1 LKGLVLATAFSVLL
15 LAGVATNQSFGDN
28 AHSQVLQWG
37 SFGQIDGGH
46 FFQLESLSV
55 DDEGNVYVTD
65 SGNARVQKFTSDGQF
80 LNTWGVSGTD
90 NGEFKKP
97 TGIAT
102 YENNVY
108 VVDSEQSKIQVFDS
122 TGKFL
127 QSWGKFG
134 SDQGEFFYPQGISIS
149 NDGVV
154 YVADTKNHRIQQ
166 FTTDGEFL
174 SSFGI
179 FGPGDGRLRTPID
192 VALGENYVYVS
203 DPANYKIEKYTY
215 EGISVGSFDYNF
227 GGSPTQPYGLTVDT
241 DGNIYFTDL
250 YKHRIVKIDPEGTT
264 LKIFG
269 SVGSDKGKFI
279 APKDIVLDDKG
290 YLFVTEYGNNRIQK
304 FETPIVMEIE
314 EVLAAEQAKK
324 LEELTYE
331 EESKDVEVMPNEEET
346 VTDEPPVR
354 DVINPILVPPGEITI
369 EATGSFTAVD
379 IGEAMAMDESGI
391 QFIIN
396 NAPDRFGLGT
406 AIIIWTAIDN
416 NGNSTIVTQ
425 EINVVDTTS
434 PTISSVS
441 DMVVEAVVPYEN
453 IVNLEVPAAYDIL
466 GVVSTISNAP
476 EFFPL
481 GETLVTWT
489 ATDVV
494 GNTSTTEQ
502 KVIVV
507 DNTLPI
513 LQAPDDI
520 IIEATS
526 IDNNEVDLGESSA
539 TDNGEIISISNN
551 APQFFALGDTII
563 TWTVSDSSENAASD
577 TQLVSVV
584 DTTAPEILPVD
595 DLTYEATSI
604 DENIVSL
611 DNPSV
616 SDIQDVTITNDAP
629 EFFPLGET
637 LVTWTATDVV
647 GNTSTTEQK
656 VIVVDNTLP
665 ILQAPGDIVI
675 EATGIDN
682 NEVDLGEADATDNGE
697 IISISNDAPQFFALG
712 DTIITWTVSD
722 SSENAASDTQLVSV
736 VDTTAPEIL
745 SANDLT
751 YEATSM
757 DENTV
762 YLDNPS
768 VSDIQEVTIANNA
781 PEFFPLG
788 ETIVT
793 WTATDIVGNTSTMEQ
808 KVIVVDTTTP
818 DLTIPEDQIVEATSI
833 EETLVEIGEAEAYD
847 ITGISS
853 ISNNAPEMFSL
864 GSTVVTWVSIDSNGN
879 TTTSEQT
886 ITIVDTISPS
896 IFVPVDIVTEAVD
909 PVLNFIELG
918 DATTY
923 DHVGVDSITNDRP
936 DSFSFGSTTVTWT
949 AVDTSGNISTG
960 TQIVTIVDTTMPE
973 IIAPSDVTVEAA
985 GTSNTVVDTG
995 DATIYDIIQ
1004 VDSVTSDSPDT
1015 FPLGETVITWTA
1027 TDSSGNSATATQT
1040 VTVVDTTAPGII
1052 APNSITIEA
1061 SGAEGNLADIGLGSG
1076 SDTVEIISVTSD
1088 SPDTFPLGETVIT
1101 WTATDSSGNSA
1112 TATQTVT
1119 VVDTTAPE
1127 LIVPEDVIVDRFSLE
1142 NLVEIG
1148 DADALDLVDMLP
1160 TITNDAPETFPLG
1173 DTIVTWNVSDNFGNS
1188 NSFQQVV
1195 SVQACGQS
1203 LSDYNQILGT
1213 SEDDI
1218 LIGTDASDLIFAL
1231 GGNDIVSGGQG
1242 NDCIIG
1248 GGGDDFIFGNAGSDH
1263 LVGGEGNDIL
1273 KGNSGEDKLTGGLG
1287 FDVLDGGD
1295 DFDVSYDS
1303 ASDIIIKCEEQL

>member
-1 LKGLVLATAFSVLL
+1 LKVLVLATAFSVLL

-80 LNTWGVSGTD
+80 LKTWGVSGTD

-108 VVDSEQSKIQVFDS
+108 VVDSEQSRIQVFDS

-127 QSWGKFG
+127 QSWGKSG
-134 SDQGEFFYPQGISIS
+134 SEQGEFFYPQGISIS

-179 FGPGDGRLRTPID
+179 FGPGDGRLRTPVD

-203 DPANYKIEKYTY
+203 DPGNSKIEKYTY
-215 EGISVGSFDYNF
+215 EGISVASFDYNY
-227 GGSPTQPYGLTVDT
+227 GGYPVRPSGLIVDP
-241 DGNIYFTDL
+241 DGNVYFTDS
-250 YKHRIVKIDPEGTT
+250 YKHRIIKIDPEGNT

-269 SVGSDKGKFI
+269 NVGNDKGEFTE
-279 APKDIVLDDKG
+279 PKDIVLDDRG
-290 YLFVTEYGNNRIQK
+290 YLFVVDFANNRIQK
-304 FETPIVMEIE
+304 FETPIVMKIE
-314 EVLAAEQAKK
+314 EALAAEQAKK
-324 LEELTYE
+324 LAELTYE
-331 EESKDVEVMPNEEET
+331 EESKDEEVVSNEEET
-346 VTDEPPVR
+346 VTDEPLVR
-354 DVINPILVPPGEITI
+354 DLTNPILTPPRDITI
-369 EATGSFTAVD
+369 EATGSYTSVD

-391 QFIIN
+391 QFLIN
-396 NAPDRFGLGT
+396 NAPERFGLGT

-416 NGNSTIVTQ
+416 SGNSTIATQ
-425 EINVVDTTS
+425 EVNVVDTTS
-434 PTISSVS
+434 PTISPVS
-441 DMVVEAVVPYEN
+441 DMIVESAVPYEN
-453 IVNLEVPAAYDIL
+453 IVNFEVPTAYDIL
-466 GVVSTISNAP
+466 GVVSVISDAP
-476 EFFPL
+476 EFFSL

-494 GNTSTTEQ
+494 GNTSITEQ

-513 LQAPDDI
+513 LQAPEDI

-526 IDNNEVDLGESSA
+526 IDNNEVDLGESS
-539 TDNGEIISISNN
+539 
-551 APQFFALGDTII
+551 
-563 TWTVSDSSENAASD
+563 
-577 TQLVSVV
+577 
-584 DTTAPEILPVD
+584 
-595 DLTYEATSI
+595 
-604 DENIVSL
+604 
-611 DNPSV
+611 
-616 SDIQDVTITNDAP
+616 
-629 EFFPLGET
+629 
-637 LVTWTATDVV
+637 
-647 GNTSTTEQK
+647 
-656 VIVVDNTLP
+656 
-665 ILQAPGDIVI
+665 
-675 EATGIDN
+675 
-682 NEVDLGEADATDNGE
+682 ATDNGE

-722 SSENAASDTQLVSV
+722 SSENVASVTQLVSV
-736 VDTTAPEIL
+736 IDTTAPEI
-745 SANDLT
+745 SPVDDLT
-751 YEATSM
+751 YEATAM
-757 DENTV
+757 DENIV
-762 YLDNPS
+762 YLDNLS
-768 VSDIQEVTIANNA
+768 VSDIQEVTITNDA
-781 PEFFPLG
+781 PEFFSLG
-788 ETIVT
+788 ETLVT
-793 WTATDIVGNTSTMEQ
+793 WTATDVVGNTSTIEQ
-808 KVIVVDTTTP
+808 KVIVVDTTAP

-833 EETLVEIGEAEAYD
+833 EETSVEIGEAEAYD

-853 ISNNAPEMFSL
+853 ITNNAPGVFSL
-864 GSTVVTWVSIDSNGN
+864 GSTIVTWISIDNNGN
-879 TTTSEQT
+879 TTTYEQT
-886 ITIVDTISPS
+886 ITVVDTTSPS
-896 IFVPVDIVTEAVD
+896 IFVPVDIVTEAID

-923 DHVGVDSITNDRP
+923 DHVGIESVTNDRP

-949 AVDTSGNISTG
+949 VVDTSGNISKG
-960 TQIVTIVDTTMPE
+960 TQLVTVIDTTTPE
-973 IIAPSDVTVEAA
+973 IVVPSDVIVEAT
-985 GTSNTVVDTG
+985 GISNTVVEIG
-995 DATIYDIIQ
+995 EATIYDIIQ
-1004 VDSVTSDSPDT
+1004 VDTVTSDSPDTFSLGETVITWTATDSSGNSATATQTVTVVDTTAPSVTAPDSIEVEATSADNTVEIGNPVYDDLVEIISVTSDSPDT

-1040 VTVVDTTAPGII
+1040 VTVVDTTAPSVT
-1052 APNSITIEA
+1052 APDSITIEA
-1061 SGAEGNLADIGLGSG
+1061 SGSEGNLADIGLGSG
-1076 SDTVEIISVTSD
+1076 SDTVEILSVTND

-1148 DADALDLVDMLP
+1148 AADTFDLVDVSP
-1160 TITNDAPETFPLG
+1160 TITNDAPETFSLG
-1173 DTIVTWNVSDNFGNS
+1173 DTIVTWNVADNFGNS

-1203 LSDYNQILGT
+1203 LSSYNQILGT

-1248 GGGDDFIFGNAGSDH
+1248 GEGDDIIFGNAGNDH
-1263 LVGGEGNDIL
+1263 LVGGEGYDII
-1273 KGNSGEDKLTGGLG
+1273 KGNSGDDKLTGGLG
-1287 FDVLDGGD
+1287 FDVVDGGD
-1295 DFDVSYDS
+1295 DHDTSYDS
-1303 ASDIIIKCEEQL
+1303 ASDIVIKCEEEL

>member
-1 LKGLVLATAFSVLL
+1 MKVLVLATAFSILL
-15 LAGVATNQSFGDN
+15 LAGIATNQSFGDN

-37 SFGQIDGGH
+37 SFGQFDNGQ
-46 FFQLESLSV
+46 FFQLESISV

-80 LNTWGVSGTD
+80 MGTWGVSGTD

-108 VVDSEQSKIQVFDS
+108 VVDTEQARIQVFDS

-127 QSWGKFG
+127 QSWGEFG
-134 SDQGEFFYPQGISIS
+134 SDHGELKKPTGIAIS

-154 YVADTKNHRIQQ
+154 YVADTENHRIQQ

-179 FGPGDGRLRTPID
+179 FGLGDGKLRTPVD
-192 VALGENYVYVS
+192 VALGENYIYVS
-203 DPANYKIEKYTY
+203 DPGNYKIEKYNY
-215 EGISVGSFDYNF
+215 EGISVASFDYRF
-227 GGSPTQPYGLTVDT
+227 GGFSIQPNGLTVDP
-241 DGNIYFTDL
+241 DGNIYLADSS
-250 YKHRIVKIDPEGTT
+250 KHRIVKIDPEGNT

-269 SVGSDKGKFI
+269 SVGNDKGKFVQ
-279 APKDIVLDDKG
+279 PKDVVLDDRG
-290 YLFVTEYGNNRIQK
+290 FLFVTEFGNNRIQK
-304 FETPIVMEIE
+304 FETPIVMKIE
-314 EVLAAEQAKK
+314 EALVAEQAKK

-331 EESKDVEVMPNEEET
+331 EESKNADVESNEQES

-354 DVINPILVPPGEITI
+354 DLTNPILAPPEDITI
-369 EATGSFTAVD
+369 EATGNYTTVD

-396 NAPDRFGLGT
+396 NAPERFGLGT

-416 NGNSTIVTQ
+416 NGNSTIATQ
-425 EINVVDTTS
+425 EVNVVDTTS
-434 PTISSVS
+434 PTISPVS
-441 DMVVEAVVPYEN
+441 DIIVEAVVPYEN
-453 IVNLEVPAAYDIL
+453 IVDFESPTGYDIL
-466 GVVSTISNAP
+466 GVMSITSDAP

-481 GETLVTWT
+481 GETIITWT
-489 ATDVV
+489 AVDVM
-494 GNTSTTEQ
+494 GNASTTEQ

-507 DNTLPI
+507 DNTAPI
-513 LQAPDDI
+513 LQTPEDI
-520 IIEATS
+520 VIEATS
-526 IDNNEVDLGESSA
+526 IDNNEIELGEAGA
-539 TDNGEIISISNN
+539 TDNGEIISISND
-551 APQFFALGDTII
+551 APEFFTLGDTII
-563 TWTVSDSSENAASD
+563 TWTVSDSSENTASD

-584 DTTAPEILPVD
+584 DTTSPEISPVD

-637 LVTWTATDVV
+637 IVTWTATDVV

-656 VIVVDNTLP
+656 VIVVD
-665 ILQAPGDIVI
+665 
-675 EATGIDN
+675 
-682 NEVDLGEADATDNGE
+682 
-697 IISISNDAPQFFALG
+697 
-712 DTIITWTVSD
+712 
-722 SSENAASDTQLVSV
+722 
-736 VDTTAPEIL
+736 TTAP
-745 SANDLT
+745 N
-751 YEATSM
+751 
-757 DENTV
+757 
-762 YLDNPS
+762 
-768 VSDIQEVTIANNA
+768 
-781 PEFFPLG
+781 
-788 ETIVT
+788 
-793 WTATDIVGNTSTMEQ
+793 
-808 KVIVVDTTTP
+808 
-818 DLTIPEDQIVEATSI
+818 LTIPEDQIVEATSI
-833 EETLVEIGEAEAYD
+833 EETLVEIGEAESND

-853 ISNNAPEMFSL
+853 ITNNAPEVFSL
-864 GSTVVTWVSIDSNGN
+864 GSTVVTWTSIDNNGN
-879 TTTSEQT
+879 STTYEQT
-886 ITIVDTISPS
+886 ITVVDTISPS
-896 IFVPVDIVTEAVD
+896 IFVPADIVVEAAD

-923 DHVGVDSITNDRP
+923 DHVGVDSVTNDKP

-973 IIAPSDVTVEAA
+973 IIAPSDVTVEAT
-985 GTSNTVVDTG
+985 GTSNTVVEIG
-995 DATIYDIIQ
+995 QATIYDIIQ
-1004 VDSVTSDSPDT
+1004 VESVTSDSPDT

-1040 VTVVDTTAPGII
+1040 VTVVDTTAPSVTAPDSIEVEATSVDNTVEIGNPVYDDLVEII
-1052 APNSITIEA
+1052 SVTSDSPDTFSLGETVITWTATDSSGNSATATQAVTVVDTTAPSVTAPDSITIEA

-1127 LIVPEDVIVDRFSLE
+1127 LIVPENVIVDSFSLE

-1148 DADALDLVDMLP
+1148 DADALDLVDVSP

-1173 DTIVTWNVSDNFGNS
+1173 DTIITWNVADSFGNS
-1188 NSFQQVV
+1188 NSFQQII

-1231 GGNDIVSGGQG
+1231 GGNDIIFGGEG

-1248 GGGDDFIFGNAGSDH
+1248 GEGYDIIKGESGDD
-1263 LVGGEGNDIL
+1263 
-1273 KGNSGEDKLTGGLG
+1273 KLIGGLG
-1287 FDVLDGGD
+1287 FDIIDGGD
-1295 DFDVSYDS
+1295 DHDTSYDS
-1303 ASDIIIKCEEQL
+1303 ASDIVIKCEEEL

>member
-1 LKGLVLATAFSVLL
+1 LKGLVLATAFSILL
-15 LAGVATNQSFGDN
+15 LAGIATNQSFGDN

-46 FFQLESLSV
+46 FFQLEGLSV

-108 VVDSEQSKIQVFDS
+108 VVDSEQSRIQVFDS

-179 FGPGDGRLRTPID
+179 FGPGDGKLRTPVD

-203 DPANYKIEKYTY
+203 DPGNSKIEKYTY

-227 GGSPTQPYGLTVDT
+227 GGSHVQPYGLTVDT
-241 DGNIYFTDL
+241 DGNIYFTDM
-250 YKHRIVKIDPEGTT
+250 YKHRIVKIDSEGTT

-279 APKDIVLDDKG
+279 APKDIILDDKG

-304 FETPIVMEIE
+304 FETPIVMKIE
-314 EVLAAEQAKK
+314 EALAAEQAKK

-331 EESKDVEVMPNEEET
+331 EESKDVEVESNEEET
-346 VTDEPPVR
+346 VTDEPLVR
-354 DVINPILVPPGEITI
+354 DLTNPILVPPRDITI
-369 EATGSFTAVD
+369 EATGSYTAVD

-396 NAPDRFGLGT
+396 NAPERFGLGT

-416 NGNSTIVTQ
+416 SGNSTIAIQ
-425 EINVVDTTS
+425 EVNVVDTTS
-434 PTISSVS
+434 PTISPVS
-441 DMVVEAVVPYEN
+441 DMIVEAAVPYEN
-453 IVNLEVPAAYDIL
+453 IVNFETPDTYDIL
-466 GVVSTISNAP
+466 GVMSI
-476 EFFPL
+476 
-481 GETLVTWT
+481 
-489 ATDVV
+489 
-494 GNTSTTEQ
+494 TS
-502 KVIVV
+502 
-507 DNTLPI
+507 
-513 LQAPDDI
+513 
-520 IIEATS
+520 
-526 IDNNEVDLGESSA
+526 
-539 TDNGEIISISNN
+539 
-551 APQFFALGDTII
+551 
-563 TWTVSDSSENAASD
+563 
-577 TQLVSVV
+577 
-584 DTTAPEILPVD
+584 
-595 DLTYEATSI
+595 
-604 DENIVSL
+604 
-611 DNPSV
+611 
-616 SDIQDVTITNDAP
+616 DAP

-637 LVTWTATDVV
+637 IVTWTATDIV
-647 GNTSTTEQK
+647 GNTSTMEQK

-682 NEVDLGEADATDNGE
+682 NEIDLGEADATDNGE

-751 YEATSM
+751 YEATSLY
-757 DENTV
+757 ENTV

-768 VSDIQEVTIANNA
+768 VSDIQEVTITNNA

-886 ITIVDTISPS
+886 ITIVDTIPPS
-896 IFVPVDIVTEAVD
+896 IFVPVDIVAEAVD

-918 DATTY
+918 DATIY
-923 DHVGVDSITNDRP
+923 DHVGIESVTNDKP
-936 DSFSFGSTTVTWT
+936 DSFSFGDTTVTWT

-960 TQIVTIVDTTMPE
+960 TQLVTIIDTTIPE
-973 IIAPSDVTVEAA
+973 IVAPSDVTVEAT
-985 GTSNTVVDTG
+985 GISSTVVEIG
-995 DATIYDIIQ
+995 EATMYDIIQ
-1004 VDSVTSDSPDT
+1004 VYTITSDSPDT
-1015 FPLGETVITWTA
+1015 FPLGETIITWTA

-1040 VTVVDTTAPGII
+1040 VTVVDTTAPGIT
-1052 APNSITIEA
+1052 APDSIIIEA
-1061 SGAEGNLADIGLGSG
+1061 SGAEGNLADIGLGFGNDTVEIISVTSNSPDTFPLGETIITWTATDSSG
-1076 SDTVEIISVTSD
+1076 NSATATQTVTVVDTTAPGITVPNNIEVEATSVDNIVEIGNPVYDDLVEIISVTSD
-1088 SPDTFPLGETVIT
+1088 SPDTFPLGETIIT

-1127 LIVPEDVIVDRFSLE
+1127 LIVPEDVIVDSFSLE

-1248 GGGDDFIFGNAGSDH
+1248 GEGDDIIFGNAGNDH
-1263 LVGGEGNDIL
+1263 LVGGEGYDII
-1273 KGNSGEDKLTGGLG
+1273 KGNSGDDKLTGGLG
-1287 FDVLDGGD
+1287 FDVIDGGD
-1295 DFDVSYDS
+1295 DHDTSYDS
-1303 ASDIIIKCEEQL
+1303 ASDIVIKCEEEL

>member
-28 AHSQVLQWG
+28 AHSYVLQWG

-55 DDEGNVYVTD
+55 DNEGNVYVTD
-65 SGNARVQKFTSDGQF
+65 SGNARIQKFTSDGQF
-80 LNTWGVSGTD
+80 LETWGVSGID

-108 VVDSEQSKIQVFDS
+108 VVDSEQARIQVFDS

-203 DPANYKIEKYTY
+203 DPGNSKIEKYTY

-227 GGSPTQPYGLTVDT
+227 GGSPTQPYGLTVDP

-304 FETPIVMEIE
+304 FETPIVMKIE
-314 EVLAAEQAKK
+314 EALSAEQAKK

-331 EESKDVEVMPNEEET
+331 EESKDVEVESNEEET
-346 VTDEPPVR
+346 VTDEPLVR
-354 DVINPILVPPGEITI
+354 DLTNPILAPPRDITI
-369 EATGSFTAVD
+369 EATGSYTAVD

-396 NAPDRFGLGT
+396 NAPERFGLGT

-416 NGNSTIVTQ
+416 SGNSTIAIQ
-425 EINVVDTTS
+425 EVNVVDTTS
-434 PTISSVS
+434 PTISPVS
-441 DMVVEAVVPYEN
+441 DMIVEAAVPYEN
-453 IVNLEVPAAYDIL
+453 IVNFETPDTYDIL
-466 GVVSTISNAP
+466 GVMSITSDAP

-489 ATDVV
+489 ATDIV
-494 GNTSTTEQ
+494 GNTSSTEQ

-507 DNTLPI
+507 DTTSPI
-513 LQAPDDI
+513 LQAPEDI
-520 IIEATS
+520 VIEATG
-526 IDNNEVDLGESSA
+526 IDNNGVVLGEA
-539 TDNGEIISISNN
+539 NAADNGEIISISND
-551 APQFFALGDTII
+551 APEFFALGDTII
-563 TWTVSDSSENAASD
+563 TWTVSDSSENTASD

-595 DLTYEATSI
+595 DLTYEATS
-604 DENIVSL
+604 L
-611 DNPSV
+611 
-616 SDIQDVTITNDAP
+616 
-629 EFFPLGET
+629 
-637 LVTWTATDVV
+637 
-647 GNTSTTEQK
+647 
-656 VIVVDNTLP
+656 
-665 ILQAPGDIVI
+665 
-675 EATGIDN
+675 
-682 NEVDLGEADATDNGE
+682 
-697 IISISNDAPQFFALG
+697 
-712 DTIITWTVSD
+712 
-722 SSENAASDTQLVSV
+722 
-736 VDTTAPEIL
+736 
-745 SANDLT
+745 
-751 YEATSM
+751 Y
-757 DENTV
+757 ENTV

-768 VSDIQEVTIANNA
+768 VSDIQEVTITNNA

-788 ETIVT
+788 ETLVT
-793 WTATDIVGNTSTMEQ
+793 WTATDIVGNTSSTEQ

-833 EETLVEIGEAEAYD
+833 EEMLVEIGEAEAYD

-853 ISNNAPEMFSL
+853 ITNNAPEMFSL

-879 TTTSEQT
+879 ATTFEQT
-886 ITIVDTISPS
+886 ITIVDTIPPS
-896 IFVPVDIVTEAVD
+896 IFVPVDIVAEAVD

-923 DHVGVDSITNDRP
+923 DHVGIESVTNDKP
-936 DSFSFGSTTVTWT
+936 DSFSFGDTTVTWT

-960 TQIVTIVDTTMPE
+960 TQLVTIVDTTIPE
-973 IIAPSDVTVEAA
+973 IVAPSDVTVEAT
-985 GTSNTVVDTG
+985 GTSNTVVEIG
-995 DATIYDIIQ
+995 EATIYDIIQ
-1004 VDSVTSDSPDT
+1004 VYTITSDSPDTFPLGETVITWTATDSSGNSATATQTVTVVDTTAPGITAPDSIIIEASGAEGNLADIGLGSGNDTVEIISVTSDSPDT

-1040 VTVVDTTAPGII
+1040 VTVVDTTAPGIT
-1052 APNSITIEA
+1052 APDSIIIEA

-1076 SDTVEIISVTSD
+1076 NDTVEIISVTSD

-1127 LIVPEDVIVDRFSLE
+1127 LIVPEDVIVDSFSLE

-1218 LIGTDASDLIFAL
+1218 LIGTDAPDLIFAL

-1248 GGGDDFIFGNAGSDH
+1248 GEGDDIIFGNAGNDH
-1263 LVGGEGNDIL
+1263 LVGGEGYDII
-1273 KGNSGEDKLTGGLG
+1273 KGNSGDDKLTGGLG
-1287 FDVLDGGD
+1287 FDVIDGGD
-1295 DFDVSYDS
+1295 DHDTSYDS
-1303 ASDIIIKCEEQL
+1303 ASDIVIKCEEEL

>member
-1 LKGLVLATAFSVLL
+1 LKVLVLATAFSILL
-15 LAGVATNQSFGDN
+15 LAGIATNQSFGDN
-28 AHSQVLQWG
+28 AHSHVLQWG

-46 FFQLESLSV
+46 FFQLEGLSV

-108 VVDSEQSKIQVFDS
+108 VVDSEQSRIQVFDS

-179 FGPGDGRLRTPID
+179 FGPGDGKLRTPVD

-203 DPANYKIEKYTY
+203 DPGNSKIEKYTY

-227 GGSPTQPYGLTVDT
+227 GGSHVQPYGLTVDT
-241 DGNIYFTDL
+241 DGNIYFTDM

-304 FETPIVMEIE
+304 FETPIVMKIE
-314 EVLAAEQAKK
+314 EALSAEQAKK

-331 EESKDVEVMPNEEET
+331 EESKDVEVESNEEET
-346 VTDEPPVR
+346 VTDEPLVR
-354 DVINPILVPPGEITI
+354 DLTNPILAPPRDMTI
-369 EATGSFTAVD
+369 EATGSYTVVD

-396 NAPDRFGLGT
+396 NAPERFGLGT

-416 NGNSTIVTQ
+416 SGNSTIATQ
-425 EINVVDTTS
+425 EVNVVDTTS
-434 PTISSVS
+434 PTISPVS
-441 DMVVEAVVPYEN
+441 DIIVEAAVPYEN
-453 IVNLEVPAAYDIL
+453 IVNFETPNTYDIL
-466 GVVSTISNAP
+466 GVMSITSDAPEFFPLGETVITWTATDVVGNTSTTEQKVIVVDNTSPILQAPEDIVIEATGIDNNGVVLGEANATDNGEIISISNDAPEFFALGDTIITWTVSDSSENTASDTQLVSVVDTTAPEILPVDDLTYEATSLYENTVYLDNPSVSDIQEVTITNNAP

-507 DNTLPI
+507 D
-513 LQAPDDI
+513 
-520 IIEATS
+520 
-526 IDNNEVDLGESSA
+526 
-539 TDNGEIISISNN
+539 
-551 APQFFALGDTII
+551 
-563 TWTVSDSSENAASD
+563 
-577 TQLVSVV
+577 
-584 DTTAPEILPVD
+584 
-595 DLTYEATSI
+595 
-604 DENIVSL
+604 
-611 DNPSV
+611 
-616 SDIQDVTITNDAP
+616 
-629 EFFPLGET
+629 
-637 LVTWTATDVV
+637 
-647 GNTSTTEQK
+647 
-656 VIVVDNTLP
+656 
-665 ILQAPGDIVI
+665 
-675 EATGIDN
+675 
-682 NEVDLGEADATDNGE
+682 
-697 IISISNDAPQFFALG
+697 
-712 DTIITWTVSD
+712 
-722 SSENAASDTQLVSV
+722 
-736 VDTTAPEIL
+736 
-745 SANDLT
+745 
-751 YEATSM
+751 
-757 DENTV
+757 
-762 YLDNPS
+762 
-768 VSDIQEVTIANNA
+768 
-781 PEFFPLG
+781 
-788 ETIVT
+788 
-793 WTATDIVGNTSTMEQ
+793 
-808 KVIVVDTTTP
+808 TTTP

-833 EETLVEIGEAEAYD
+833 EEMLVEIGEAEAYD

-853 ISNNAPEMFSL
+853 ITNNAPEMFSL

-886 ITIVDTISPS
+886 ITIVDTIPPS
-896 IFVPVDIVTEAVD
+896 IFVPVDIVAEAVD

-918 DATTY
+918 DATIY
-923 DHVGVDSITNDRP
+923 DHVGIESVTNDKP
-936 DSFSFGSTTVTWT
+936 DSFSFGDTIVTWT

-960 TQIVTIVDTTMPE
+960 TQLVTIIDTTIPE
-973 IIAPSDVTVEAA
+973 IVAPSDVTVEAT
-985 GTSNTVVDTG
+985 GISSTVVEIG
-995 DATIYDIIQ
+995 EATMYDIIQ
-1004 VDSVTSDSPDT
+1004 VYTITSDSPDT
-1015 FPLGETVITWTA
+1015 FPLGETIITWTA

-1040 VTVVDTTAPGII
+1040 VTVVDTTAPGIT
-1052 APNSITIEA
+1052 APDSIIIEA

-1076 SDTVEIISVTSD
+1076 NDTVEIISVTSN
-1088 SPDTFPLGETVIT
+1088 SPDTFPLGETIITWTATDSSGNSATATQTVTVVDTTAPGITVPNNIEVEATSVDNIVEIGNPVYDDLVEIISVTSNSPDTFPLGETIIT

-1127 LIVPEDVIVDRFSLE
+1127 LIVPEDVIVDSFSLE

-1248 GGGDDFIFGNAGSDH
+1248 GEGDDIIFGNAGNDH
-1263 LVGGEGNDIL
+1263 LVGGEGYDII
-1273 KGNSGEDKLTGGLG
+1273 KGNSGDDKLTGGLG
-1287 FDVLDGGD
+1287 FDVIDGGD
-1295 DFDVSYDS
+1295 DHDTSYDS
-1303 ASDIIIKCEEQL
+1303 ASDIVIKCEEEL

>member
-1 LKGLVLATAFSVLL
+1 MKGLVLATVFSVLL

-28 AHSQVLQWG
+28 AHSYVLQWG

-55 DDEGNVYVTD
+55 DNEGNVYVTD
-65 SGNARVQKFTSDGQF
+65 SGNARIQKFTSDGQF
-80 LNTWGVSGTD
+80 LETWGVSGID

-108 VVDSEQSKIQVFDS
+108 VVDSEQARIQVFDS

-179 FGPGDGRLRTPID
+179 FGPGDGRLRTPVD
-192 VALGENYVYVS
+192 VALGENYIYVS
-203 DPANYKIEKYTY
+203 DPGNSKIEKYTY
-215 EGISVGSFDYNF
+215 EGISVASFDYNF
-227 GGSPTQPYGLTVDT
+227 GGSPTQPYGLTVDP

-304 FETPIVMEIE
+304 FETPIVMKIE
-314 EVLAAEQAKK
+314 EALSAEQAKK

-331 EESKDVEVMPNEEET
+331 EESKDVEVQSNEQET
-346 VTDEPPVR
+346 VTDEPLVR
-354 DVINPILVPPGEITI
+354 DLTNPILAPPRDITI
-369 EATGSFTAVD
+369 EATGSYTAVD

-396 NAPDRFGLGT
+396 NAPERFGLGT

-416 NGNSTIVTQ
+416 SGNSTIATQ
-425 EINVVDTTS
+425 EVNVVDTTS
-434 PTISSVS
+434 PTISPVS
-441 DMVVEAVVPYEN
+441 DIIVEAAVPYEN
-453 IVNLEVPAAYDIL
+453 IVNFETPNTYDIL
-466 GVVSTISNAP
+466 GVMSITSNAP

-481 GETLVTWT
+481 GETIITWT
-489 ATDVV
+489 ATDVM

-507 DNTLPI
+507 DNTSPI
-513 LQAPDDI
+513 LQAP
-520 IIEATS
+520 E
-526 IDNNEVDLGESSA
+526 
-539 TDNGEIISISNN
+539 
-551 APQFFALGDTII
+551 
-563 TWTVSDSSENAASD
+563 
-577 TQLVSVV
+577 
-584 DTTAPEILPVD
+584 
-595 DLTYEATSI
+595 
-604 DENIVSL
+604 
-611 DNPSV
+611 
-616 SDIQDVTITNDAP
+616 
-629 EFFPLGET
+629 
-637 LVTWTATDVV
+637 
-647 GNTSTTEQK
+647 
-656 VIVVDNTLP
+656 
-665 ILQAPGDIVI
+665 DIVI
-675 EATGIDN
+675 EATSVDN
-682 NEVDLGEADATDNGE
+682 NGVDLGEANATDNGE

-712 DTIITWTVSD
+712 DTIITWTVYD

-736 VDTTAPEIL
+736 VDTTAPEI
-745 SANDLT
+745 SPVDDLT

-768 VSDIQEVTIANNA
+768 VSDIQEVAITNNA

-788 ETIVT
+788 ETIIT
-793 WTATDIVGNTSTMEQ
+793 WTTTDVVGNTSTTEQ

-818 DLTIPEDQIVEATSI
+818 DFTIPEDQIVEATSI

-853 ISNNAPEMFSL
+853 ITNNAPEMFSL

-886 ITIVDTISPS
+886 ITIVDTIPPS
-896 IFVPVDIVTEAVD
+896 IFVPVDIVAEAVD

-923 DHVGVDSITNDRP
+923 DHVGIESVTNDKP
-936 DSFSFGSTTVTWT
+936 DSFSFGDTTVTWT
-949 AVDTSGNISTG
+949 AVDTSGNISKA
-960 TQIVTIVDTTMPE
+960 TQLVTIIDTTIPE
-973 IIAPSDVTVEAA
+973 MVAPSDVIVEAT
-985 GTSNTVVDTG
+985 GISNTVVEIG
-995 DATIYDIIQ
+995 EATIYDIIK
-1004 VDSVTSDSPDT
+1004 VY
-1015 FPLGETVITWTA
+1015 
-1027 TDSSGNSATATQT
+1027 
-1040 VTVVDTTAPGII
+1040 
-1052 APNSITIEA
+1052 TI
-1061 SGAEGNLADIGLGSG
+1061 
-1076 SDTVEIISVTSD
+1076 TSD

-1127 LIVPEDVIVDRFSLE
+1127 LIVPEDVIVDSFSLE

-1203 LSDYNQILGT
+1203 LSEYNQILGT

-1218 LIGTDASDLIFAL
+1218 LIGTDAPDLIFAL

-1248 GGGDDFIFGNAGSDH
+1248 GEGDDIIFGNAGNDH
-1263 LVGGEGNDIL
+1263 LVGGEGYDII
-1273 KGNSGEDKLTGGLG
+1273 KGNSGDDKLTGGPG
-1287 FDVLDGGD
+1287 FDVIDGGD
-1295 DFDVSYDS
+1295 DYDVSYDS
-1303 ASDIIIKCEEQL
+1303 ASDIVIKCEEQL

>member
-1 LKGLVLATAFSVLL
+1 MKGLVLATAFSVLL

-28 AHSQVLQWG
+28 AHSYVLQWG

-55 DDEGNVYVTD
+55 DNEGNVYVTD
-65 SGNARVQKFTSDGQF
+65 SGNARIQKFTSDGQF
-80 LNTWGVSGTD
+80 LETWGVSGID

-108 VVDSEQSKIQVFDS
+108 VVDSEQARIQVFDS

-134 SDQGEFFYPQGISIS
+134 SEQGEFFYPQGISIS

-179 FGPGDGRLRTPID
+179 FGPGDGRLRTPVD

-203 DPANYKIEKYTY
+203 DPGNSKIEKYTY
-215 EGISVGSFDYNF
+215 EGISVASFDYNF
-227 GGSPTQPYGLTVDT
+227 GGSPTQPYGLTVDP

-304 FETPIVMEIE
+304 FETPIVMKIE
-314 EVLAAEQAKK
+314 EALSAEQAKK

-331 EESKDVEVMPNEEET
+331 EESKDVEVESNEEET
-346 VTDEPPVR
+346 VTDEPLVR
-354 DVINPILVPPGEITI
+354 DLTNPILAPPRDITI
-369 EATGSFTAVD
+369 EATGSYTAVD

-396 NAPDRFGLGT
+396 NAPERFGLGT

-416 NGNSTIVTQ
+416 SGNSTIAIQ
-425 EINVVDTTS
+425 EVNVVDTTS
-434 PTISSVS
+434 PTISPVS
-441 DMVVEAVVPYEN
+441 DMIVEAAVPYEN
-453 IVNLEVPAAYDIL
+453 IVNFETPDTYDIL
-466 GVVSTISNAP
+466 GVMSITSDAP

-489 ATDVV
+489 ATDIV
-494 GNTSTTEQ
+494 GNTSSTEQ

-507 DNTLPI
+507 DTTSPI
-513 LQAPDDI
+513 LQAPEDI
-520 IIEATS
+520 VIEATG
-526 IDNNEVDLGESSA
+526 IDNNGVVLGEA
-539 TDNGEIISISNN
+539 NAADNGEIISISND
-551 APQFFALGDTII
+551 APEFFALGDTII
-563 TWTVSDSSENAASD
+563 TWTVSDSSENATSD

-595 DLTYEATSI
+595 DLTYEATS
-604 DENIVSL
+604 L
-611 DNPSV
+611 
-616 SDIQDVTITNDAP
+616 
-629 EFFPLGET
+629 
-637 LVTWTATDVV
+637 
-647 GNTSTTEQK
+647 
-656 VIVVDNTLP
+656 
-665 ILQAPGDIVI
+665 
-675 EATGIDN
+675 
-682 NEVDLGEADATDNGE
+682 
-697 IISISNDAPQFFALG
+697 
-712 DTIITWTVSD
+712 
-722 SSENAASDTQLVSV
+722 
-736 VDTTAPEIL
+736 
-745 SANDLT
+745 
-751 YEATSM
+751 Y
-757 DENTV
+757 ENTV

-768 VSDIQEVTIANNA
+768 VSDIQEVTITNNA

-788 ETIVT
+788 ETLVT
-793 WTATDIVGNTSTMEQ
+793 WTATDIVGNTSSTEQ

-833 EETLVEIGEAEAYD
+833 EEMLVEIGEAEAYD

-853 ISNNAPEMFSL
+853 ITNNAPEMFSL

-879 TTTSEQT
+879 ATTFEQT
-886 ITIVDTISPS
+886 ITIVDTIPPS
-896 IFVPVDIVTEAVD
+896 IFVPVDIVAEAVD

-923 DHVGVDSITNDRP
+923 DHVGIESVTNDKP
-936 DSFSFGSTTVTWT
+936 DSFSFGDTTVTWT

-960 TQIVTIVDTTMPE
+960 TQLVTIVDTTIPE
-973 IIAPSDVTVEAA
+973 IVAPSDVTVEAT
-985 GTSNTVVDTG
+985 GTSNTVVEIG
-995 DATIYDIIQ
+995 EATIYDIIQ
-1004 VDSVTSDSPDT
+1004 VY
-1015 FPLGETVITWTA
+1015 
-1027 TDSSGNSATATQT
+1027 
-1040 VTVVDTTAPGII
+1040 
-1052 APNSITIEA
+1052 TI
-1061 SGAEGNLADIGLGSG
+1061 
-1076 SDTVEIISVTSD
+1076 TSD

-1127 LIVPEDVIVDRFSLE
+1127 LIVPEDVIVDSFSLE

-1218 LIGTDASDLIFAL
+1218 LIGTDAPDLIFAL

-1248 GGGDDFIFGNAGSDH
+1248 GEGDDIIFGNAGNDH
-1263 LVGGEGNDIL
+1263 LVGGEGYDII
-1273 KGNSGEDKLTGGLG
+1273 KGNSGDDKLTGGLG
-1287 FDVLDGGD
+1287 FDVIDGGD
-1295 DFDVSYDS
+1295 DHDTSYDS
-1303 ASDIIIKCEEQL
+1303 ASDIVIKCEEEL

>member
-1 LKGLVLATAFSVLL
+1 MKGLVLATAFSVLL

-28 AHSQVLQWG
+28 AHSYVLQWG

-55 DDEGNVYVTD
+55 DNEGNVYVTD
-65 SGNARVQKFTSDGQF
+65 SGNARIQKFTSDGQF
-80 LNTWGVSGTD
+80 LKTWGVSGID

-108 VVDSEQSKIQVFDS
+108 VVDSEQARIQVFDS

-134 SDQGEFFYPQGISIS
+134 SEQGEFFYPQGISIS

-179 FGPGDGRLRTPID
+179 FGPGDGKLRTPVD

-203 DPANYKIEKYTY
+203 DPGNSKIEKYTY

-227 GGSPTQPYGLTVDT
+227 GGSPTQPYGLTVDP

-304 FETPIVMEIE
+304 FETPIVMKIE
-314 EVLAAEQAKK
+314 EALSAEQAKK

-331 EESKDVEVMPNEEET
+331 EESKDVEVESNEEET
-346 VTDEPPVR
+346 VTDEPLVR
-354 DVINPILVPPGEITI
+354 DLTNPILAPPRDITI
-369 EATGSFTAVD
+369 EATGSYTAVD

-396 NAPDRFGLGT
+396 NAPERFGLGT

-416 NGNSTIVTQ
+416 SGNSTIAIQ
-425 EINVVDTTS
+425 EVNVVDTTS
-434 PTISSVS
+434 PTISPVS
-441 DMVVEAVVPYEN
+441 DMIVEAAVPYEN
-453 IVNLEVPAAYDIL
+453 IVNFETPDTYDIL
-466 GVVSTISNAP
+466 GVMSITSDAP

-489 ATDVV
+489 ATDIV
-494 GNTSTTEQ
+494 GNTSSTEQ

-507 DNTLPI
+507 DTTSPI
-513 LQAPDDI
+513 LQAPEDI
-520 IIEATS
+520 VIEATG
-526 IDNNEVDLGESSA
+526 IDNNGVVLGEA
-539 TDNGEIISISNN
+539 NAADNGEIISISND
-551 APQFFALGDTII
+551 APEFFALGDTII
-563 TWTVSDSSENAASD
+563 TWTVSDSSENATSD

-595 DLTYEATSI
+595 DLTYEATS
-604 DENIVSL
+604 L
-611 DNPSV
+611 
-616 SDIQDVTITNDAP
+616 
-629 EFFPLGET
+629 
-637 LVTWTATDVV
+637 
-647 GNTSTTEQK
+647 
-656 VIVVDNTLP
+656 
-665 ILQAPGDIVI
+665 
-675 EATGIDN
+675 
-682 NEVDLGEADATDNGE
+682 
-697 IISISNDAPQFFALG
+697 
-712 DTIITWTVSD
+712 
-722 SSENAASDTQLVSV
+722 
-736 VDTTAPEIL
+736 
-745 SANDLT
+745 
-751 YEATSM
+751 Y
-757 DENTV
+757 ENTV

-768 VSDIQEVTIANNA
+768 VSDIQEVTITNNA

-788 ETIVT
+788 ETLVT
-793 WTATDIVGNTSTMEQ
+793 WTATDIVGNTSSTEQ

-833 EETLVEIGEAEAYD
+833 EEMLVEIGEAEAYD

-853 ISNNAPEMFSL
+853 ITNNAPEMFSL

-879 TTTSEQT
+879 ATTFEQT
-886 ITIVDTISPS
+886 ITIVDTIPPS
-896 IFVPVDIVTEAVD
+896 IFVPVDIVAEAVD

-923 DHVGVDSITNDRP
+923 DHVGIESVTNDKP
-936 DSFSFGSTTVTWT
+936 DSFSFGDTTVTWT

-960 TQIVTIVDTTMPE
+960 TQLVTIVDTTIPE
-973 IIAPSDVTVEAA
+973 IVAPSDVTVEAT
-985 GTSNTVVDTG
+985 GTSNTVVEIG
-995 DATIYDIIQ
+995 EATIYDIIQ
-1004 VDSVTSDSPDT
+1004 VYTITSDSPDT

-1040 VTVVDTTAPGII
+1040 VTVVDTTAPSVT
-1052 APNSITIEA
+1052 APNSIEVEA
-1061 SGAEGNLADIGLGSG
+1061 TSIDN
-1076 SDTVEIISVTSD
+1076 TVEIGNPVYDDLVDIISVTSD

-1127 LIVPEDVIVDRFSLE
+1127 LIVPEDVIVDSFSLE

-1218 LIGTDASDLIFAL
+1218 LIGTDAPDLIFAL

-1248 GGGDDFIFGNAGSDH
+1248 GEGDDIIFGNAGNDH
-1263 LVGGEGNDIL
+1263 LVGGEGYDII
-1273 KGNSGEDKLTGGLG
+1273 KGNSGDDKLTGGLG
-1287 FDVLDGGD
+1287 FDVIDGGD
-1295 DFDVSYDS
+1295 DHDTSYDS
-1303 ASDIIIKCEEQL
+1303 ASDIVIKCEEEL

>member
-1 LKGLVLATAFSVLL
+1 MKGLVLATAFSVLL

-28 AHSQVLQWG
+28 SNSYVLQWG

-55 DDEGNVYVTD
+55 DDDGNIYVTD
-65 SGNARVQKFTSDGQF
+65 SGNARIQKFTSDGQF
-80 LNTWGVSGTD
+80 LETWGVSGID

-108 VVDSEQSKIQVFDS
+108 VVDSEQARIQVFDS

-134 SDQGEFFYPQGISIS
+134 SEQGEFFYPQGISIS

-179 FGPGDGRLRTPID
+179 FGPGDGRLRTPVD

-203 DPANYKIEKYTY
+203 DPGNSKIEKYTY

-227 GGSPTQPYGLTVDT
+227 GGSPTQPYGLTVDP

-304 FETPIVMEIE
+304 FETPIVMKIE
-314 EVLAAEQAKK
+314 EALSAEQAKK

-331 EESKDVEVMPNEEET
+331 EESKDVEVESNEEET
-346 VTDEPPVR
+346 VTDEPLVR
-354 DVINPILVPPGEITI
+354 DLTNPILAPPRDITI
-369 EATGSFTAVD
+369 EATGSYTAVD

-396 NAPDRFGLGT
+396 NAPERFGLGT

-416 NGNSTIVTQ
+416 SGNSTIAIQ
-425 EINVVDTTS
+425 EVNVVDTTS
-434 PTISSVS
+434 PTISPVS
-441 DMVVEAVVPYEN
+441 DMIVEAAVPYEN
-453 IVNLEVPAAYDIL
+453 IVNFETPDTYDIL
-466 GVVSTISNAP
+466 GVMSITSDAP

-489 ATDVV
+489 ATDIV
-494 GNTSTTEQ
+494 GNTSSTEQ

-507 DNTLPI
+507 DTTSPI
-513 LQAPDDI
+513 LQAPEDI
-520 IIEATS
+520 VIEATG
-526 IDNNEVDLGESSA
+526 IDNNGVVLGESNA
-539 TDNGEIISISNN
+539 ADNGEIISISND
-551 APQFFALGDTII
+551 APEFFALGDTII
-563 TWTVSDSSENAASD
+563 TWTVSDSSENTASD

-595 DLTYEATSI
+595 DLTYEATSLY
-604 DENIVSL
+604 ENTVYL

-616 SDIQDVTITNDAP
+616 SDIQEVTITNNAP

-647 GNTSTTEQK
+647 GNTS
-656 VIVVDNTLP
+656 
-665 ILQAPGDIVI
+665 
-675 EATGIDN
+675 
-682 NEVDLGEADATDNGE
+682 
-697 IISISNDAPQFFALG
+697 
-712 DTIITWTVSD
+712 
-722 SSENAASDTQLVSV
+722 
-736 VDTTAPEIL
+736 
-745 SANDLT
+745 
-751 YEATSM
+751 
-757 DENTV
+757 
-762 YLDNPS
+762 
-768 VSDIQEVTIANNA
+768 
-781 PEFFPLG
+781 
-788 ETIVT
+788 
-793 WTATDIVGNTSTMEQ
+793 STEQ

-833 EETLVEIGEAEAYD
+833 EEMFVEIGEAEAYD

-853 ISNNAPEMFSL
+853 ITNNAPEMFSL

-879 TTTSEQT
+879 ATTFEQT
-886 ITIVDTISPS
+886 ITIVDTIPPS
-896 IFVPVDIVTEAVD
+896 IFVPVDIVAEAVD

-923 DHVGVDSITNDRP
+923 DHVGIESVTNDKP
-936 DSFSFGSTTVTWT
+936 DSFSFGDTTVTWT

-960 TQIVTIVDTTMPE
+960 TQLVTIVDTTIPE
-973 IIAPSDVTVEAA
+973 IVAPSDVTVEAT
-985 GTSNTVVDTG
+985 GTSNTVVEIG
-995 DATIYDIIQ
+995 EATIYDIIQ
-1004 VDSVTSDSPDT
+1004 VYTITSDSPDT

-1040 VTVVDTTAPGII
+1040 VTVVDTTAPGIT
-1052 APNSITIEA
+1052 APDSIVIEA

-1127 LIVPEDVIVDRFSLE
+1127 LIVPEDVIVDSFSLE

-1160 TITNDAPETFPLG
+1160 TITNDAPETFSLG

-1248 GGGDDFIFGNAGSDH
+1248 GEGDDIIFGNAGNDH
-1263 LVGGEGNDIL
+1263 LVGGEGYDII
-1273 KGNSGEDKLTGGLG
+1273 KGNSGDDKLTGGLG
-1287 FDVLDGGD
+1287 FDVVDGGD
-1295 DFDVSYDS
+1295 DHDVSYDS
-1303 ASDIIIKCEEQL
+1303 ASDIVIKCEEEL

>member
-46 FFQLESLSV
+46 FFQLESLSI
-55 DDEGNVYVTD
+55 DNEGNVYVTD
-65 SGNARVQKFTSDGQF
+65 SGNARIQKFTSDGQF
-80 LNTWGVSGTD
+80 LKTWGVSGTD

-108 VVDSEQSKIQVFDS
+108 VVDSEQARIQVFDS

-203 DPANYKIEKYTY
+203 DPGNSKIEKYTY

-304 FETPIVMEIE
+304 FETPIVMKIE
-314 EVLAAEQAKK
+314 EALSAEQAKK

-331 EESKDVEVMPNEEET
+331 EESKDVEVESNEEET
-346 VTDEPPVR
+346 VTDEPLVR
-354 DVINPILVPPGEITI
+354 DLTNPILAPPRDITI
-369 EATGSFTAVD
+369 EATGSYTAVD

-396 NAPDRFGLGT
+396 NAPERFGLGT

-416 NGNSTIVTQ
+416 SGNSTIAIQ
-425 EINVVDTTS
+425 EVNVVDTTS
-434 PTISSVS
+434 PTISPVS
-441 DMVVEAVVPYEN
+441 DMIVEAAVPYEN
-453 IVNLEVPAAYDIL
+453 IVNFETPDTYDIL
-466 GVVSTISNAP
+466 GVMSI
-476 EFFPL
+476 
-481 GETLVTWT
+481 
-489 ATDVV
+489 
-494 GNTSTTEQ
+494 TS
-502 KVIVV
+502 
-507 DNTLPI
+507 
-513 LQAPDDI
+513 
-520 IIEATS
+520 
-526 IDNNEVDLGESSA
+526 
-539 TDNGEIISISNN
+539 
-551 APQFFALGDTII
+551 
-563 TWTVSDSSENAASD
+563 
-577 TQLVSVV
+577 
-584 DTTAPEILPVD
+584 
-595 DLTYEATSI
+595 
-604 DENIVSL
+604 
-611 DNPSV
+611 
-616 SDIQDVTITNDAP
+616 
-629 EFFPLGET
+629 
-637 LVTWTATDVV
+637 
-647 GNTSTTEQK
+647 
-656 VIVVDNTLP
+656 
-665 ILQAPGDIVI
+665 
-675 EATGIDN
+675 
-682 NEVDLGEADATDNGE
+682 
-697 IISISNDAPQFFALG
+697 
-712 DTIITWTVSD
+712 
-722 SSENAASDTQLVSV
+722 
-736 VDTTAPEIL
+736 
-745 SANDLT
+745 
-751 YEATSM
+751 
-757 DENTV
+757 
-762 YLDNPS
+762 
-768 VSDIQEVTIANNA
+768 NA

-886 ITIVDTISPS
+886 ITIVDTIPPS
-896 IFVPVDIVTEAVD
+896 IFVPVDIVAEAVD

-923 DHVGVDSITNDRP
+923 DHVGIESVTNDKP
-936 DSFSFGSTTVTWT
+936 DSFSFGDTTVTWT

-960 TQIVTIVDTTMPE
+960 TQLVTIIDTTIPE
-973 IIAPSDVTVEAA
+973 IVAPSDVTVEAT
-985 GTSNTVVDTG
+985 GISSTVVKIG
-995 DATIYDIIQ
+995 EATIYDIIQ
-1004 VDSVTSDSPDT
+1004 VYTITSDSPDT

-1040 VTVVDTTAPGII
+1040 VTVVDTTAPGIT
-1052 APNSITIEA
+1052 APDSIIIEA

-1076 SDTVEIISVTSD
+1076 NDTVEIISVTSD

-1127 LIVPEDVIVDRFSLE
+1127 LIVPEDVIVDSFSLE

-1148 DADALDLVDMLP
+1148 DAYALDLIDMLP
-1160 TITNDAPETFPLG
+1160 TITNDAPETFSLG
-1173 DTIVTWNVSDNFGNS
+1173 NTIVTWNVSDNFGNS

-1195 SVQACGQS
+1195 SVQVCGQS
-1203 LSDYNQILGT
+1203 LSEYNQILGT

-1218 LIGTDASDLIFAL
+1218 LIGTDVSDLIFAL

-1248 GGGDDFIFGNAGSDH
+1248 GEGDDIIFGNAGNDH
-1263 LVGGEGNDIL
+1263 LVGGEGYDII
-1273 KGNSGEDKLTGGLG
+1273 KGNSGDDKLTGGLG
-1287 FDVLDGGD
+1287 FDVVDGGD
-1295 DFDVSYDS
+1295 DHDTSYDS
-1303 ASDIIIKCEEQL
+1303 ASDIVIKCEEEL

>member
-1 LKGLVLATAFSVLL
+1 LKGLVLATAFFVLL
-15 LAGVATNQSFGDN
+15 LAGIATNQSFGSSS
-28 AHSQVLQWG
+28 HPYILEWG
-37 SFGQIDGGH
+37 NYGNIDGGQ

-55 DDEGNVYVTD
+55 DNEGNVYVTD
-65 SGNARVQKFTSDGQF
+65 SGNARIQKFTSDGQF
-80 LNTWGVSGTD
+80 LETWGVRGTD
-90 NGEFKKP
+90 NGEFEYP

-102 YENNVY
+102 YESNVY
-108 VVDSEQSKIQVFDS
+108 VVDREQHRIQVFDS

-127 QSWGKFG
+127 QSWGEFG
-134 SDQGEFFYPQGISIS
+134 SEQGEFFYPHGIAIS

-154 YVADTKNHRIQQ
+154 YVADTKNYRIQQ

-179 FGPGDGRLRTPID
+179 YGPGDGRLRTPVD
-192 VALGENYVYVS
+192 VALGENYVYVA
-203 DPANYKIEKYTY
+203 DPGNYKIEKYTF
-215 EGISVGSFDYNF
+215 EGISVASFDYNF
-227 GGSPTQPYGLTVDT
+227 GGYSVRPNGLIVDP
-241 DGNIYFTDL
+241 DGNIYFTDS
-250 YKHRIVKIDPEGTT
+250 YKHRIIKIDPEGNT

-269 SVGSDKGKFI
+269 SVGNDKGKFVE
-279 APKDIVLDDKG
+279 PKDIILDDRG
-290 YLFVTEYGNNRIQK
+290 YLFVADFANNRIQK
-304 FETPIVMEIE
+304 FETPIVMKIE
-314 EVLAAEQAKK
+314 EALTAEQAKK

-331 EESKDVEVMPNEEET
+331 EESNDVNVESHEQET
-346 VTDEPPVR
+346 VIEEPPVR
-354 DVINPILVPPGEITI
+354 DLTNPILTPPRDITI
-369 EATGSFTAVD
+369 EATGSYTAVD

-396 NAPDRFGLGT
+396 NAPERFGLGT

-416 NGNSTIVTQ
+416 SGNSTIATQ
-425 EINVVDTTS
+425 EVNVVDTIP
-434 PTISSVS
+434 PTISSLS
-441 DMVVEAVVPYEN
+441 DLIVESAVPYKN
-453 IVNLEVPAAYDIL
+453 IVNFETPNTYDIL
-466 GVVSTISNAP
+466 GVMSITSDAP

-481 GETLVTWT
+481 GETIVTWT

-507 DNTLPI
+507 DNTSPI
-513 LQAPDDI
+513 LQAPEDI
-520 IIEATS
+520 VIEATG
-526 IDNNEVDLGESSA
+526 IDNNGVVLGEANA
-539 TDNGEIISISNN
+539 TDNGEIISISND
-551 APQFFALGDTII
+551 APEFFTLGDTII
-563 TWTVSDSSENAASD
+563 TWVVSDSSENTASD

-595 DLTYEATSI
+595 DLTYEATS
-604 DENIVSL
+604 L
-611 DNPSV
+611 
-616 SDIQDVTITNDAP
+616 
-629 EFFPLGET
+629 
-637 LVTWTATDVV
+637 
-647 GNTSTTEQK
+647 
-656 VIVVDNTLP
+656 
-665 ILQAPGDIVI
+665 
-675 EATGIDN
+675 
-682 NEVDLGEADATDNGE
+682 
-697 IISISNDAPQFFALG
+697 
-712 DTIITWTVSD
+712 
-722 SSENAASDTQLVSV
+722 
-736 VDTTAPEIL
+736 
-745 SANDLT
+745 
-751 YEATSM
+751 Y
-757 DENTV
+757 ENTV

-768 VSDIQEVTIANNA
+768 VSDIQEVTITNNA

-788 ETIVT
+788 ETLVT

-879 TTTSEQT
+879 ATTFEQT
-886 ITIVDTISPS
+886 ITIVDTTPPS
-896 IFVPVDIVTEAVD
+896 IFVPADIAAEAVD

-923 DHVGVDSITNDRP
+923 DHVGIESVTNDKP
-936 DSFSFGSTTVTWT
+936 DSFSFGDTTVTWT

-960 TQIVTIVDTTMPE
+960 TQLVTIVDTTIPE
-973 IIAPSDVTVEAA
+973 IVAPSDVIVEAT
-985 GTSNTVVDTG
+985 GISNTVVEIG
-995 DATIYDIIQ
+995 EATIYDIIQ
-1004 VDSVTSDSPDT
+1004 VYTITSDSPDTFPLGETVITWTATDSSGNSATATQTVTVVDTTAPSVTAPDSIEVEATSADNTVEIGNPVYDDLVEIISVTSDSPDT

-1040 VTVVDTTAPGII
+1040 VTVVDTTAPSVT
-1052 APNSITIEA
+1052 APDSIEVEA
-1061 SGAEGNLADIGLGSG
+1061 TSADNTVEIGNPVYDDL
-1076 SDTVEIISVTSD
+1076 VEIISVTSD

-1127 LIVPEDVIVDRFSLE
+1127 LIVPEDVIVDSFSLE

-1248 GGGDDFIFGNAGSDH
+1248 GEGDDIIFGNAGNDH
-1263 LVGGEGNDIL
+1263 LVGGEGYDII
-1273 KGNSGEDKLTGGLG
+1273 KGNSGDDKLTGGLG
-1287 FDVLDGGD
+1287 FDVIDGGD
-1295 DFDVSYDS
+1295 DHDTSYDS
-1303 ASDIIIKCEEQL
+1303 ASDIVIKCEEEL

>member
-1 LKGLVLATAFSVLL
+1 LKVLVLATAFSILL
-15 LAGVATNQSFGDN
+15 LAGIATNQSFGDN
-28 AHSQVLQWG
+28 AHSHVLQWG

-46 FFQLESLSV
+46 FFQLEGLSV

-108 VVDSEQSKIQVFDS
+108 VVDSEQSRIQVFDS

-134 SDQGEFFYPQGISIS
+134 SEQGEFFYPQGISIS

-154 YVADTKNHRIQQ
+154 YVVDTKNHRIQQ

-179 FGPGDGRLRTPID
+179 FGPGDGKLRAPVD
-192 VALGENYVYVS
+192 VALGENYIYVS
-203 DPANYKIEKYTY
+203 DPANWKIEKYTY
-215 EGISVGSFDYNF
+215 EGISVASFDYNF
-227 GGSPTQPYGLTVDT
+227 GGYPVRPSGLIVDP
-241 DGNIYFTDL
+241 DGNVYFTDL
-250 YKHRIVKIDPEGTT
+250 YKHKIIKIDPEGNT

-269 SVGSDKGKFI
+269 SVGNDKGKFI
-279 APKDIVLDDKG
+279 EPRDIILDDKG

-304 FETPIVMEIE
+304 FETPIVMKIE

-331 EESKDVEVMPNEEET
+331 EESKDVEVQSNEQET

-354 DVINPILVPPGEITI
+354 DLTNPILAPPRDITI
-369 EATGSFTAVD
+369 EATGSYTAVD

-396 NAPDRFGLGT
+396 NAPERFGLGT

-416 NGNSTIVTQ
+416 SGNSTIATQ
-425 EINVVDTTS
+425 EVNVVDTTS
-434 PTISSVS
+434 PTISPVS
-441 DMVVEAVVPYEN
+441 DIIVEAAVPYEN
-453 IVNLEVPAAYDIL
+453 IVNFETPNAYDIL
-466 GVVSTISNAP
+466 GVMSI
-476 EFFPL
+476 
-481 GETLVTWT
+481 
-489 ATDVV
+489 
-494 GNTSTTEQ
+494 TS
-502 KVIVV
+502 
-507 DNTLPI
+507 
-513 LQAPDDI
+513 
-520 IIEATS
+520 
-526 IDNNEVDLGESSA
+526 
-539 TDNGEIISISNN
+539 
-551 APQFFALGDTII
+551 
-563 TWTVSDSSENAASD
+563 
-577 TQLVSVV
+577 
-584 DTTAPEILPVD
+584 
-595 DLTYEATSI
+595 
-604 DENIVSL
+604 
-611 DNPSV
+611 
-616 SDIQDVTITNDAP
+616 DAP

-637 LVTWTATDVV
+637 IVTWTATDIV
-647 GNTSTTEQK
+647 GNTSSTEQK

-682 NEVDLGEADATDNGE
+682 NEVDLGEANATDNGE

-762 YLDNPS
+762 HLDNPS

-793 WTATDIVGNTSTMEQ
+793 WTATDIVGNTSSTEQ
-808 KVIVVDTTTP
+808 KVIVVDTTAP

-833 EETLVEIGEAEAYD
+833 EDTLVEIGEAEAYD

-853 ISNNAPEMFSL
+853 ITNNAPEMFSL

-879 TTTSEQT
+879 ATTFEQT
-886 ITIVDTISPS
+886 ITIVDTIPPS
-896 IFVPVDIVTEAVD
+896 IFVPADIVAEAVD

-918 DATTY
+918 GATTY
-923 DHVGVDSITNDRP
+923 DHVGIESVTNDKP
-936 DSFSFGSTTVTWT
+936 DSFSFGDTTVTWT

-960 TQIVTIVDTTMPE
+960 TQLVTIVDTTIPE
-973 IIAPSDVTVEAA
+973 IVAPFDVTVEAT
-985 GTSNTVVDTG
+985 GISSTVVEIG
-995 DATIYDIIQ
+995 EATIYDIIQ
-1004 VDSVTSDSPDT
+1004 VYTITSDSPDT

-1027 TDSSGNSATATQT
+1027 TDSSGNSAIATQT
-1040 VTVVDTTAPGII
+1040 VTVVDTTAPGITV
-1052 APNSITIEA
+1052 PNNIEVEA
-1061 SGAEGNLADIGLGSG
+1061 TSVDNTVEIGNPVYDDL
-1076 SDTVEIISVTSD
+1076 VEIISVTSD
-1088 SPDTFPLGETVIT
+1088 SPDTFPLGETVII

-1127 LIVPEDVIVDRFSLE
+1127 LIVPEDVIVDSFSLE

-1160 TITNDAPETFPLG
+1160 TITNHAPETFPLG

-1195 SVQACGQS
+1195 SVQTCGQS

-1248 GGGDDFIFGNAGSDH
+1248 GEGDDIIFGNAGNDH
-1263 LVGGEGNDIL
+1263 LVGGEGYDII
-1273 KGNSGEDKLTGGLG
+1273 KGNSGDDKLTGGLG
-1287 FDVLDGGD
+1287 FDVVDGGD
-1295 DFDVSYDS
+1295 DHDTSYDS
-1303 ASDIIIKCEEQL
+1303 ASDIVIKCEEELAK

>member
-1 LKGLVLATAFSVLL
+1 M
-15 LAGVATNQSFGDN
+15 
-28 AHSQVLQWG
+28 
-37 SFGQIDGGH
+37 I
-46 FFQLESLSV
+46 
-55 DDEGNVYVTD
+55 DEGNVYVTD

-80 LNTWGVSGTD
+80 LKAWGVSGTD

-108 VVDSEQSKIQVFDS
+108 VVDSEQSRIQVFDS

-179 FGPGDGRLRTPID
+179 FGPGDGRLRTPVD

-203 DPANYKIEKYTY
+203 DPGNSKIEKYTY
-215 EGISVGSFDYNF
+215 EGISVASFDYNF
-227 GGSPTQPYGLTVDT
+227 GGSLYNLMGLTVDT
-241 DGNIYFTDL
+241 DGNIYFTDS

-279 APKDIVLDDKG
+279 APKDIILDDKG
-290 YLFVTEYGNNRIQK
+290 YLFVVEYGNNRIQK
-304 FETPIVMEIE
+304 FETPIVMKIE
-314 EVLAAEQAKK
+314 EALAAEQAKK

-331 EESKDVEVMPNEEET
+331 EESKDVEVESNEEET
-346 VTDEPPVR
+346 VTDEPLVR
-354 DVINPILVPPGEITI
+354 DLTNPILAPPRDITI
-369 EATGSFTAVD
+369 EATGSYTAVD

-396 NAPDRFGLGT
+396 NAPERFGLGT

-416 NGNSTIVTQ
+416 SGNSTIAIQ
-425 EINVVDTTS
+425 EVNVVDTTS
-434 PTISSVS
+434 PTISPVS
-441 DMVVEAVVPYEN
+441 DMIVEAAVPYEN
-453 IVNLEVPAAYDIL
+453 IVNFETPDTYDIL
-466 GVVSTISNAP
+466 GVMSI
-476 EFFPL
+476 
-481 GETLVTWT
+481 
-489 ATDVV
+489 
-494 GNTSTTEQ
+494 TS
-502 KVIVV
+502 
-507 DNTLPI
+507 
-513 LQAPDDI
+513 
-520 IIEATS
+520 
-526 IDNNEVDLGESSA
+526 
-539 TDNGEIISISNN
+539 
-551 APQFFALGDTII
+551 
-563 TWTVSDSSENAASD
+563 
-577 TQLVSVV
+577 
-584 DTTAPEILPVD
+584 
-595 DLTYEATSI
+595 
-604 DENIVSL
+604 
-611 DNPSV
+611 
-616 SDIQDVTITNDAP
+616 DAP

-637 LVTWTATDVV
+637 IVTWTATDIV

-751 YEATSM
+751 YEATSLY
-757 DENTV
+757 ENTV

-768 VSDIQEVTIANNA
+768 VSDIQEVTITNNA

-879 TTTSEQT
+879 ATTFEQT
-886 ITIVDTISPS
+886 ITIVDTTPPS
-896 IFVPVDIVTEAVD
+896 IFVPADIAAEAVD

-923 DHVGVDSITNDRP
+923 DHVGIESVTNDKP
-936 DSFSFGSTTVTWT
+936 DSFSFGDTTVTWT

-960 TQIVTIVDTTMPE
+960 TQLVTIVDTTIPE
-973 IIAPSDVTVEAA
+973 IVAPFDVTVEAT
-985 GTSNTVVDTG
+985 GISSTVVEIG
-995 DATIYDIIQ
+995 EATIYDIIQ
-1004 VDSVTSDSPDT
+1004 VYTITSDSPDT

-1040 VTVVDTTAPGII
+1040 VTVVDTTAPGITV
-1052 APNSITIEA
+1052 PNNIEVEA
-1061 SGAEGNLADIGLGSG
+1061 TSVDNIVEIGNPVYDDL
-1076 SDTVEIISVTSD
+1076 VEIISVTSD
-1088 SPDTFPLGETVIT
+1088 SPATFPLGETVIT
-1101 WTATDSSGNSA
+1101 WTAT
-1112 TATQTVT
+1112 
-1119 VVDTTAPE
+1119 
-1127 LIVPEDVIVDRFSLE
+1127 R
-1142 NLVEIG
+1142 LVWQ
-1148 DADALDLVDMLP
+1148 LC
-1160 TITNDAPETFPLG
+1160 
-1173 DTIVTWNVSDNFGNS
+1173 NS
-1188 NSFQQVV
+1188 NPDS
-1195 SVQACGQS
+1195 
-1203 LSDYNQILGT
+1203 Y
-1213 SEDDI
+1213 
-1218 LIGTDASDLIFAL
+1218 
-1231 GGNDIVSGGQG
+1231 SG
-1242 NDCIIG
+1242 
-1248 GGGDDFIFGNAGSDH
+1248 
-1263 LVGGEGNDIL
+1263 
-1273 KGNSGEDKLTGGLG
+1273 
-1287 FDVLDGGD
+1287 
-1295 DFDVSYDS
+1295 
-1303 ASDIIIKCEEQL
+1303 

>member
-28 AHSQVLQWG
+28 AHSYVLQWG
-37 SFGQIDGGH
+37 SFGQIDGGN
-46 FFQLESLSV
+46 FFQLESLSI
-55 DDEGNVYVTD
+55 DNEGNVYVTD
-65 SGNARVQKFTSDGQF
+65 SGNARIQKFTSDGQF
-80 LNTWGVSGTD
+80 LKTWGVSGTD

-108 VVDSEQSKIQVFDS
+108 VVDSEQARIQVFDS

-203 DPANYKIEKYTY
+203 DPGNSKIEKYTY
-215 EGISVGSFDYNF
+215 EGISVASFDYNF

-304 FETPIVMEIE
+304 FETPIVMKIE
-314 EVLAAEQAKK
+314 EALSAEQAKK

-331 EESKDVEVMPNEEET
+331 EESKDVEVESNEEET
-346 VTDEPPVR
+346 VTDEPLVR
-354 DVINPILVPPGEITI
+354 DLTNPILAPPRDITI
-369 EATGSFTAVD
+369 EATGSYTAVD

-396 NAPDRFGLGT
+396 NAPERFGLGT

-416 NGNSTIVTQ
+416 SGNSTIAIQ
-425 EINVVDTTS
+425 EVNVVDTTS
-434 PTISSVS
+434 PTISPVS
-441 DMVVEAVVPYEN
+441 DMIVEAAVPYEN
-453 IVNLEVPAAYDIL
+453 IVNFETPDTYDIL
-466 GVVSTISNAP
+466 GVMSITSDAP

-489 ATDVV
+489 ATDIV
-494 GNTSTTEQ
+494 GNTSSTEQ

-507 DNTLPI
+507 DTTSPI
-513 LQAPDDI
+513 LQAPEDI
-520 IIEATS
+520 VIEATG
-526 IDNNEVDLGESSA
+526 IDNNGVVLGEA
-539 TDNGEIISISNN
+539 NAADNGEIISISND
-551 APQFFALGDTII
+551 APEFFALGDTII
-563 TWTVSDSSENAASD
+563 TWTVSDSSENATSD

-595 DLTYEATSI
+595 DLTYEATS
-604 DENIVSL
+604 L
-611 DNPSV
+611 
-616 SDIQDVTITNDAP
+616 
-629 EFFPLGET
+629 
-637 LVTWTATDVV
+637 
-647 GNTSTTEQK
+647 
-656 VIVVDNTLP
+656 
-665 ILQAPGDIVI
+665 
-675 EATGIDN
+675 
-682 NEVDLGEADATDNGE
+682 
-697 IISISNDAPQFFALG
+697 
-712 DTIITWTVSD
+712 
-722 SSENAASDTQLVSV
+722 
-736 VDTTAPEIL
+736 
-745 SANDLT
+745 
-751 YEATSM
+751 Y
-757 DENTV
+757 ENTV

-768 VSDIQEVTIANNA
+768 VSDIQEVTITNNA

-788 ETIVT
+788 ETLVT
-793 WTATDIVGNTSTMEQ
+793 WTATDIVGNTSSTEQ

-833 EETLVEIGEAEAYD
+833 EEMLVEIGEAEAYD

-853 ISNNAPEMFSL
+853 ITNNAPEMFSL

-879 TTTSEQT
+879 ATTFEQT
-886 ITIVDTISPS
+886 ITIVDTIPPS
-896 IFVPVDIVTEAVD
+896 IFVPVDIVAEAVD

-923 DHVGVDSITNDRP
+923 DHVGIESVTNDKP
-936 DSFSFGSTTVTWT
+936 DSFSFGDTTVTWT

-960 TQIVTIVDTTMPE
+960 TQLVTIVDTTIPE
-973 IIAPSDVTVEAA
+973 IVAPSDVTVEAT
-985 GTSNTVVDTG
+985 GTSNTVVEIG
-995 DATIYDIIQ
+995 EATIYDIIQ
-1004 VDSVTSDSPDT
+1004 VYTITSDSPDTFPLGETVITWTATDSSGNSATATQTVTVVDTTAPGITAPDSIIIEASGAEGNLADIGLGSGNDTVEIISVTSDSPDT

-1040 VTVVDTTAPGII
+1040 VTVVDTTAPGIT
-1052 APNSITIEA
+1052 APDSIIIEA

-1076 SDTVEIISVTSD
+1076 NDTVEIISVTSD

-1127 LIVPEDVIVDRFSLE
+1127 LIVPEDVIVDSFSLE

-1218 LIGTDASDLIFAL
+1218 LIGTDAPDLIFAL

-1248 GGGDDFIFGNAGSDH
+1248 GEGDDIIFGNAGNDH
-1263 LVGGEGNDIL
+1263 LVGGEGYDII
-1273 KGNSGEDKLTGGLG
+1273 KGNSGDDKLTGGLG
-1287 FDVLDGGD
+1287 FDVIDGGD
-1295 DFDVSYDS
+1295 DHDTSYDS
-1303 ASDIIIKCEEQL
+1303 ASDIVIKCEEEL

>member
-1 LKGLVLATAFSVLL
+1 LKGLVLATVFSVLL

-28 AHSQVLQWG
+28 AHSYVLQWG

-55 DDEGNVYVTD
+55 DNEGNVYVTD
-65 SGNARVQKFTSDGQF
+65 SGNARIQKFTSDGQF
-80 LNTWGVSGTD
+80 LKTWGVSGTD

-108 VVDSEQSKIQVFDS
+108 VVDSEQARIQVFDS

-179 FGPGDGRLRTPID
+179 FGPGDGRLRTPVD

-203 DPANYKIEKYTY
+203 DPGNSKIEKYTY
-215 EGISVGSFDYNF
+215 EGISVASFDYNF

-304 FETPIVMEIE
+304 FETPIVMKIE
-314 EVLAAEQAKK
+314 EALSAEQAKK

-331 EESKDVEVMPNEEET
+331 EESKDVEVQSNEQET
-346 VTDEPPVR
+346 VTDEPLVR
-354 DVINPILVPPGEITI
+354 DLTNPILAPPRDITI
-369 EATGSFTAVD
+369 EATGSYTAVD

-396 NAPDRFGLGT
+396 NAPERFGLGT

-416 NGNSTIVTQ
+416 SGNSTIATQ
-425 EINVVDTTS
+425 EVNVVDTTS
-434 PTISSVS
+434 PTISPVS
-441 DMVVEAVVPYEN
+441 DIIVEAAVPYEN
-453 IVNLEVPAAYDIL
+453 IVNFETPNTYDIL
-466 GVVSTISNAP
+466 GVMSITSNAP

-481 GETLVTWT
+481 GETIITWT
-489 ATDVV
+489 ATDVM

-507 DNTLPI
+507 DNTSPI
-513 LQAPDDI
+513 LQAP
-520 IIEATS
+520 E
-526 IDNNEVDLGESSA
+526 
-539 TDNGEIISISNN
+539 
-551 APQFFALGDTII
+551 
-563 TWTVSDSSENAASD
+563 
-577 TQLVSVV
+577 
-584 DTTAPEILPVD
+584 
-595 DLTYEATSI
+595 
-604 DENIVSL
+604 
-611 DNPSV
+611 
-616 SDIQDVTITNDAP
+616 
-629 EFFPLGET
+629 
-637 LVTWTATDVV
+637 
-647 GNTSTTEQK
+647 
-656 VIVVDNTLP
+656 
-665 ILQAPGDIVI
+665 DIVI
-675 EATGIDN
+675 EATSVDN
-682 NEVDLGEADATDNGE
+682 NGVDLGEANATDNGE

-712 DTIITWTVSD
+712 DTIITWTVYD

-736 VDTTAPEIL
+736 VDTTAPEI
-745 SANDLT
+745 SPVDDLT

-768 VSDIQEVTIANNA
+768 VSDIQEVAITNNA

-788 ETIVT
+788 ETIIT
-793 WTATDIVGNTSTMEQ
+793 WTTTDVVGNTSTTEQ

-818 DLTIPEDQIVEATSI
+818 DFTIPEDQIVEATSI

-853 ISNNAPEMFSL
+853 ITNNAPEMFSL

-886 ITIVDTISPS
+886 ITIVDTIPPS
-896 IFVPVDIVTEAVD
+896 IFVPVDIVAEAVD

-923 DHVGVDSITNDRP
+923 DHVGIESVTNDKP
-936 DSFSFGSTTVTWT
+936 DSFSFGDTTVTWT
-949 AVDTSGNISTG
+949 AVDTSGNISKA
-960 TQIVTIVDTTMPE
+960 TQLVTIIDTTIPE
-973 IIAPSDVTVEAA
+973 IVAPSDVTVEAT
-985 GTSNTVVDTG
+985 GTSNTVVEIG
-995 DATIYDIIQ
+995 EATIYDIVKVYTI
-1004 VDSVTSDSPDT
+1004 TSDSPDT

-1027 TDSSGNSATATQT
+1027 TDSSGNSATATQR
-1040 VTVVDTTAPGII
+1040 VTVIDTTAPSVT
-1052 APNSITIEA
+1052 APNSIEVEA
-1061 SGAEGNLADIGLGSG
+1061 TSVDN
-1076 SDTVEIISVTSD
+1076 TVEIGNPVYNDLVDVISVTSD

-1127 LIVPEDVIVDRFSLE
+1127 LIVPEDVIVDSFSLE

-1203 LSDYNQILGT
+1203 LSEYNQILGT

-1218 LIGTDASDLIFAL
+1218 LIGTDAPDLIFAL

-1248 GGGDDFIFGNAGSDH
+1248 GEGDDIIFGNAGNDH
-1263 LVGGEGNDIL
+1263 LVGGEGYDII
-1273 KGNSGEDKLTGGLG
+1273 KGNSGDDKLTGGLG
-1287 FDVLDGGD
+1287 FDVIDGGD
-1295 DFDVSYDS
+1295 DHDTSYDS
-1303 ASDIIIKCEEQL
+1303 ASDIVIKCEEEL

>member
-1 LKGLVLATAFSVLL
+1 MKGLVLATVFSVLL

-28 AHSQVLQWG
+28 AHSYVLQWG

-46 FFQLESLSV
+46 FFQLEGLSV
-55 DDEGNVYVTD
+55 DNEGNVYVTD
-65 SGNARVQKFTSDGQF
+65 SGNARIQKFTSDGQF
-80 LNTWGVSGTD
+80 LKTWGVSGTD

-108 VVDSEQSKIQVFDS
+108 VVDSEQARIQVFDS

-179 FGPGDGRLRTPID
+179 FGPGDGRLRTPVD
-192 VALGENYVYVS
+192 VALGENYIYVS
-203 DPANYKIEKYTY
+203 DPGNSKIEKYTY
-215 EGISVGSFDYNF
+215 EGISVASFDYNF
-227 GGSPTQPYGLTVDT
+227 GGSPTQPYGLTVDP

-304 FETPIVMEIE
+304 FETPIVMKIE
-314 EVLAAEQAKK
+314 EALSAEQAKK

-331 EESKDVEVMPNEEET
+331 EESKDVEVQSNEQET
-346 VTDEPPVR
+346 VTDEPLVR
-354 DVINPILVPPGEITI
+354 DLTNPILAPPRDITI
-369 EATGSFTAVD
+369 EATGSYTAVD

-396 NAPDRFGLGT
+396 NAPERFGLGT

-416 NGNSTIVTQ
+416 SGNSTIATQ
-425 EINVVDTTS
+425 EVNVVDTTS
-434 PTISSVS
+434 PTISPVS
-441 DMVVEAVVPYEN
+441 DIIVEAAVPYEN
-453 IVNLEVPAAYDIL
+453 IVNFETPNTYDIL
-466 GVVSTISNAP
+466 GVMSITSNAP

-481 GETLVTWT
+481 GETIITWT
-489 ATDVV
+489 ATDVM

-507 DNTLPI
+507 DNTSPI
-513 LQAPDDI
+513 LQAP
-520 IIEATS
+520 E
-526 IDNNEVDLGESSA
+526 
-539 TDNGEIISISNN
+539 
-551 APQFFALGDTII
+551 
-563 TWTVSDSSENAASD
+563 
-577 TQLVSVV
+577 
-584 DTTAPEILPVD
+584 
-595 DLTYEATSI
+595 
-604 DENIVSL
+604 
-611 DNPSV
+611 
-616 SDIQDVTITNDAP
+616 
-629 EFFPLGET
+629 
-637 LVTWTATDVV
+637 
-647 GNTSTTEQK
+647 
-656 VIVVDNTLP
+656 
-665 ILQAPGDIVI
+665 DIVI
-675 EATGIDN
+675 EATSVDN
-682 NEVDLGEADATDNGE
+682 NGVDLGEANATDNGE

-712 DTIITWTVSD
+712 DTIITWTVYD

-736 VDTTAPEIL
+736 VDTTAPEI
-745 SANDLT
+745 SPVDDLT

-768 VSDIQEVTIANNA
+768 VSDIQEVAITNNA

-788 ETIVT
+788 ETIIT
-793 WTATDIVGNTSTMEQ
+793 WTTTDVVGNTSTTEQ

-818 DLTIPEDQIVEATSI
+818 DFTIPEDQIVEATSI

-853 ISNNAPEMFSL
+853 ITNNAPEMFSL

-886 ITIVDTISPS
+886 ITIVDTIPPS
-896 IFVPVDIVTEAVD
+896 IFVPVDIVAEAVD

-923 DHVGVDSITNDRP
+923 DHVGIESVTNDKP
-936 DSFSFGSTTVTWT
+936 DSFSFGDTTVTWT
-949 AVDTSGNISTG
+949 AVDTSGNISKA
-960 TQIVTIVDTTMPE
+960 TQLVTIIDTTIPE
-973 IIAPSDVTVEAA
+973 MVAPSDVIVEAT
-985 GTSNTVVDTG
+985 GISNTVVEIG
-995 DATIYDIIQ
+995 EATIYDIIE
-1004 VDSVTSDSPDT
+1004 VYTITSDSPDT

-1040 VTVVDTTAPGII
+1040 VTVIDTTAPSVT
-1052 APNSITIEA
+1052 APNSIEVEA
-1061 SGAEGNLADIGLGSG
+1061 TSIDN
-1076 SDTVEIISVTSD
+1076 TVEIGNPVYNDLVDVISVTSD

-1127 LIVPEDVIVDRFSLE
+1127 LIVPEDVIVDSFSLE

-1218 LIGTDASDLIFAL
+1218 LIGTDAPDLIFAL

-1248 GGGDDFIFGNAGSDH
+1248 GEGDDIIFGNAGNDH
-1263 LVGGEGNDIL
+1263 LVGGEGYDII
-1273 KGNSGEDKLTGGLG
+1273 KGNSGDDKLTGGLG
-1287 FDVLDGGD
+1287 FDVIDGGD
-1295 DFDVSYDS
+1295 DHDTSYDS
-1303 ASDIIIKCEEQL
+1303 ASDIVIKCEEEL